1 MSETLESSE
10 VILEAVPETL
20 QETIQEPTKPE
31 IVYTDVIQVGPQTG
45 HRAYI
50 YNITMP
56 DDNNFFATI
65 LAQTSTGANDAL
77 KQQFPNAVYRYLGK
91 TTVIMQVNG

>member
-1 MSETLESSE
+1 MTEE
-10 VILEAVPETL
+10 VIEQPEVEVLEA
-20 QETIQEPTKPE
+20 TKPE

>member
-1 MSETLESSE
+1 MTEE
-10 VILEAVPETL
+10 VIEQPEVEVLEV
-20 QETIQEPTKPE
+20 TKPE

>member
-1 MSETLESSE
+1 MSE
-10 VILEAVPETL
+10 VIEQPEQEVIEATAPEV
-20 QETIQEPTKPE
+20 
-31 IVYTDVIQVGPQTG
+31 VYTDVIQVGPQTG

-65 LAQTSTGANDAL
+65 LAQTSTGANDAM
-77 KQQFPNAVYRYLGK
+77 KQQFPNGIYRYLGK
-91 TTVIMQVNG
+91 TTIIMQVNG